1 MLALC
6 FMLLIAYYA
15 ENYAGIIDSS
25 LNLTEEIDPEFDAS
39 KIVSCSQQLL
49 ETWKWEQKLL
59 NQFWN
64 VWRQEY
70 LSGLREQSQATLKR
84 PRSNT
89 GRIPKVG
96 EVVLV
101 KENLPRGYWKVGRI
115 CELFLSQD
123 KRIRSARITFGPN
136 KFVNR
141 VLSYLYPIEC
151 PD

>member
-1 MLALC
+1 M
-6 FMLLIAYYA
+6 
-15 ENYAGIIDSS
+15 
-25 LNLTEEIDPEFDAS
+25 
-39 KIVSCSQQLL
+39 
-49 ETWKWEQKLL
+49 

-64 VWRQEY
+64 VWRHEY
-70 LSGLREQSQATLKR
+70 LSGLRERSQATLKG

-141 VLSYLYPIEC
+141 ALSYLYPIEC
-151 PD
+151 PDDKVTDDSPSSQVERRSDDNMSDCDNNDKLPMQCRPLAPLGKPQLKQDKDLSNG